1 MILFRTINIG
11 RHDLHVYIHT
21 KNCLLTA
28 PVLASHLSAEDL
40 LPRAESWATRAG
52 QKVASKVDQLMEEI
66 EIRPK
71 NLVHGPYRR
80 CLCL

>member
-66 EIRPK
+66 EI
-71 NLVHGPYRR
+71 
-80 CLCL
+80 